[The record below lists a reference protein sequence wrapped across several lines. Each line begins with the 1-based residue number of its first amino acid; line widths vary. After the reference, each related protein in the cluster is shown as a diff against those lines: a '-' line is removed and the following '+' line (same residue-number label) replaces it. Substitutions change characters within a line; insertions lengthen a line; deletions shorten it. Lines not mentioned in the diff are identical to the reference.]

1 VAAAFAERLGT
12 LFPVFNVSRE
22 TIWMQLAAALAV
34 GCAAAIVPAVRA
46 SRVRIAEGLRA
57 IG

>member
-1 VAAAFAERLGT
+1 MGT
-12 LFPVFNVSRE
+12 LFPVFNVSPE
-22 TIWMQLAAALAV
+22 TIWMQVAAAIVV

-46 SRVRIAEGLRA
+46 GRVRIAEGLRA